1 MSPSE
6 AELGSEDPALGL
18 RRLIGDDG
26 TLLSAPRVSIELPLA
41 TALSRHMRRVRRL
54 DERMTALQRQ
64 GRIGFYGA
72 CSGQE
77 AAPVAAGLALAET
90 DWVFPALR
98 ESALLLVRGMPL
110 AQYLAQLFGNSL
122 DIGKGR
128 QMPSHQASRRFR
140 QVSWSSCIATQLPHA
155 VGAAYAARQ
164 LGRSEVML
172 AFLGD
177 GATSHP
183 DFHAALNFAG
193 VFRTGVV
200 FVCQN
205 NQYAIS
211 LPAERQTAS
220 ATFAVKA
227 RAYAV
232 AAERVDGN
240 DPLAVY
246 EALAVAIER
255 ARSGGGST
263 LVECLTYRIGAHSSS
278 DDPARY
284 REESEVLAWRARD
297 PILRLSRYL
306 ERQGARESEPGA
318 VEREFELELE
328 AALGEAEAA
337 PPPELGSLFDDVY
350 ADLPWPLREQR
361 LELSR
366 IAALTPDSAR

>member
-1 MSPSE
+1 M
-6 AELGSEDPALGL
+6 
-18 RRLIGDDG
+18 I
-26 TLLSAPRVSIELPLA
+26 
-41 TALSRHMRRVRRL
+41 
-54 DERMTALQRQ
+54 ALQLQ

-72 CSGQE
+72 CTGQE
-77 AAPVAAGLALAET
+77 AAPVAAGLALAES

-98 ESALLLVRGMPL
+98 ESAVLLVRGLPL
-110 AQYLAQLFGNSL
+110 VPYLAQLFGNSL

-155 VGAAYAARQ
+155 VGAAYAAKK
-164 LGRSEVML
+164 LGRPEVML

-193 VFRTGVV
+193 VFRAGVV

-227 RAYAV
+227 RAYGV

-240 DPLAVY
+240 DALAVY
-246 EALAVAIER
+246 ESLALSLER
-255 ARSGGGST
+255 ARAGGGAT
-263 LVECLTYRIGAHSSS
+263 LIECLTYRVGAHSSS

-297 PILRLSRYL
+297 PITRLSRYL
-306 ERQGARESEPGA
+306 SRVGEPPPADVHA
-318 VEREFELELE
+318 VERELELELE
-328 AALGEAEAA
+328 RALSEVEAA
-337 PPPELGSLFDDVY
+337 PPPALGSLFEDVY
-350 ADLPWPLREQR
+350 ANAPWPLREQR
-361 LELSR
+361 AELLRVTAGAS
-366 IAALTPDSAR
+366 DSGS

>member
-1 MSPSE
+1 MSAPE
-6 AELGSEDPALGL
+6 GADGDDPALGL

-26 TLLSAPRVSIELPLA
+26 ALLGAPRVTIDLPVA
-41 TALSRHMRRVRRL
+41 RALFRHMRRIRRL
-54 DERMTALQRQ
+54 DERMIALQRQ

-72 CSGQE
+72 CTGQE
-77 AAPVAAGLALAET
+77 AAPVAAGLALSES

-98 ESALLLVRGMPL
+98 ESAVLLVRGLPL
-110 AQYLAQLFGNSL
+110 VPYLAQLFGNAL
-122 DIGKGR
+122 DLGKGR

-155 VGAAYAARQ
+155 VGAAYAARR

-193 VFRTGVV
+193 VFRAGVV

-227 RAYAV
+227 RAYGV

-246 EALAVAIER
+246 EALALSLER
-255 ARSGGGST
+255 ARAGGGAT
-263 LVECLTYRIGAHSSS
+263 LIECVTYRIGAHSSS

-284 REESEVLAWRARD
+284 RAESEVLAWRARD
-297 PILRLSRYL
+297 PIKRLATYLSRAGETEADPL
-306 ERQGARESEPGA
+306 GI
-318 VEREFELELE
+318 EREFELELDQ
-328 AALGEAEAA
+328 ALSEVEAA
-337 PPPELGSLFDDVY
+337 PPPALGSLFDDVY

-361 LELSR
+361 DELLR
-366 IAALTPDSAR
+366 VAAAPSESGA